1 MGWPASKDVQAY
13 LLNRPVVLSFH
24 EEVLSDR
31 VKDEQ
36 ALFFFLSNAMFVMVW
51 TKELNANKPL
61 SKCRK

>member
-36 ALFFFLSNAMFVMVW
+36 ALFFFFKQCDVCYGMDKGA
-51 TKELNANKPL
+51 E
-61 SKCRK
+61 CE